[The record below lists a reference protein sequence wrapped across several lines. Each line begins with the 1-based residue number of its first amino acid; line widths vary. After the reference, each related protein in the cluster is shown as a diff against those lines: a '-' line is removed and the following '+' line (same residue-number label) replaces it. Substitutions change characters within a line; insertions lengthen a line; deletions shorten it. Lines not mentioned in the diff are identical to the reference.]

1 MVDNVNDLVDAL
13 KLDEDIKEFPLV
25 LELGEREILYNY
37 IKDLERQIKVKD
49 AWAGEIIGCLYDY
62 DGCENSIPG
71 LRGLVD
77 EAIDKSE
84 KIMSC
89 DDKSIVMSGS
99 RHDEHGNKYVEHLNV
114 LHEVLTEFTEEDQK
128 WIDSEEYQRFWFGG
142 KSHKITHND
151 DGSITIE
158 KLEGEDNEIN

>member
-1 MVDNVNDLVDAL
+1 MNNIEENIQMRTLRTFVEGVQEEGADEPCKYVQFDRNSAKELLNYIN
-13 KLDEDIKEFPLV
+13 KL
-25 LELGEREILYNY
+25 EREIK
-37 IKDLERQIKVKD
+37 IKD
-49 AWAGEIIGCLYDY
+49 AWAYEIKWNLWAY

-89 DDKSIVMSGS
+89 DDKSIVTSGS
-99 RHDEHGNKYVEHLNV
+99 RHDEHGNKYVEHRNV

-128 WIDSEEYQRFWFGG
+128 FINSEEYKRFWF
-142 KSHKITHND
+142 
-151 DGSITIE
+151 
-158 KLEGEDNEIN
+158 